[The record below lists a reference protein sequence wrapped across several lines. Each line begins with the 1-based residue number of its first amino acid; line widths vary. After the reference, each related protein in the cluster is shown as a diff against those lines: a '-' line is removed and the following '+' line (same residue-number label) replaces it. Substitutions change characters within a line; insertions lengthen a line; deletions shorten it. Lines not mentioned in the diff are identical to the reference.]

1 MAEIQKKIEPAI
13 LYAIIAGCVI
23 SFVSFGFSASFSVFL
38 RPMSADLG
46 WGREV
51 FSLSLAI
58 QVLMWGVTQPLAGAY
73 ADKHG
78 PTQVLA
84 FGLFLQ
90 RWVLLCA
97 AYYWMRLCLF

>member
-1 MAEIQKKIEPAI
+1 MADIKKSFEPAI
-13 LYAIIAGCVI
+13 FYAIIAGCVV

-58 QVLMWGVTQPLAGAY
+58 QALMWGVTHLSREHTLINMDLIEY
-73 ADKHG
+73 WLL
-78 PTQVLA
+78 VLS
-84 FGLFLQ
+84 LQ
-90 RWVLLCA
+90 R
-97 AYYWMRLCLF
+97 